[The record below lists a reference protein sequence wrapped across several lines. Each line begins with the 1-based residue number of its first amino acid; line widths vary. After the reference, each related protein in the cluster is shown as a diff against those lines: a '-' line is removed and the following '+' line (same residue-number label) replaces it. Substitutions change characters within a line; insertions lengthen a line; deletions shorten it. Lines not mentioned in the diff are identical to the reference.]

1 VKRAGTSGLVVLAAL
16 FALAATACGRSYDVA
31 AAPGFVKLER
41 EQEPYD
47 WRAVAPDGVAVAV
60 RVVKLE
66 DRADLAFWV
75 HAVTLRMRD
84 AGGYALV
91 GQRDVRSRDGTAG
104 RELVFGHDE
113 SGKPFVY
120 RVRLFLGD
128 KRLYVV
134 EAGGTKEQMDRYA
147 ASVDWMLANVKL
159 L

>member
-1 VKRAGTSGLVVLAAL
+1 VNAWIFGTALLALGAAG
-16 FALAATACGRSYDVA
+16 CGRGYDVA
-31 AAPGFVKLER
+31 AAPGFVKLENA
-41 EQEPYD
+41 QPPYD
-47 WRAVAPDGVAVAV
+47 WRAVAPDGVAVAM
-60 RVVKLE
+60 RVVPLD

-84 AGGYALV
+84 NSGYALV
-91 GQRDVRSRDGTAG
+91 AQRAVKSRDGTAG
-104 RELVFGHDE
+104 AELVFGHDE

-134 EAGGTKEQMDRYA
+134 EAGGTKEQMDRYT
-147 ASVDWMLANVKL
+147 ASVDWMLASVRL